1 MLKHFVIIT
10 PEAVKLNGIEMN
22 HAEQGNALLTELY
35 RAHVGD
41 YPKFFK
47 MDTLSK
53 LGFVASEMLLKDEGE
68 ERFVPRE
75 DRAVVLFNRTASLQA
90 DTNYQATIQ
99 DPENFFPSPAA
110 FVYTLPNIVTG
121 EIAIRNKYYGE
132 TSFIV
137 MESCDAQIMARQLM
151 NAFQDPMTQFQDPM
165 TQSILGGWLDCT
177 DENHFEAR
185 LFLVEK
191 QQFDNT
197 ESLKSALIADLQI
210 FESLNFKSL
219 NNNTMDE
226 LIYTLK
232 QQIIEAL
239 NLEDMTPEDI
249 DENASLFG
257 EGLGLDSIDALE
269 LIVLMEKN
277 YGIKLQDPSM
287 GKEIFK
293 SVAVMADYIQ
303 KNRTK

>member
-1 MLKHFVIIT
+1 MT
-10 PEAVKLNGIEMN
+10 PSGVEVSGIVL
-22 HAEQGNALLTELY
+22 ATSARGAALLTEVY
-35 RAHVGD
+35 RGYVND
-41 YPKFFK
+41 YPKYFK
-47 MDTLSK
+47 MDEAAK
-53 LGFVASEMLLKDEGE
+53 LGFLASELLLRAEG
-68 ERFVPRE
+68 
-75 DRAVVLFNRTASLQA
+75 DRHDHSDDCAVVLFGRSGSIVSDCRFQASL
-90 DTNYQATIQ
+90 DG
-99 DPENFFPSPAA
+99 EEGFFPSPSV

-137 MESCDAQIMARQLM
+137 VESCDAHIMARQLM
-151 NAFQDPMTQFQDPM
+151 NAFQDPMTQ
-165 TQSILGGWLDCT
+165 SILGGWLDCN

-191 QQFDNT
+191 QQFNNL
-197 ESLKSALIADLQI
+197 ESLESVLIADLEI
-210 FESLNFKSL
+210 PTIKRL
-219 NNNTMDE
+219 NNQQLNTNTMDE

-239 NLEDMTPEDI
+239 NLEDMKPEDI

-293 SVAVMADYIQ
+293 SVAVMADYIS

>member
-1 MLKHFVIIT
+1 MLKHYIVIT
-10 PEAVKLNGIEMN
+10 PETVKLNGVEMSR
-22 HAEQGNALLTELY
+22 AEQGNAMLTELY

-47 MDTLSK
+47 MDTLCK
-53 LGFVASEMLLKDEGE
+53 LGFVASEILLKDEGQ

-90 DTNYQATIQ
+90 DTNYQSTIQ

-137 MESCDAQIMARQLM
+137 IESCDAQIMARQLM
-151 NAFQDPMTQFQDPM
+151 NAFRDPM

-191 QQFDNT
+191 QQFDNIT
-197 ESLKSALIADLQI
+197 ALESTLINNLEIINQQ
-210 FESLNFKSL
+210 L
-219 NNNTMDE
+219 NNNNKMDE

-293 SVAVMADYIQ
+293 SVAVMADYIS

>member
-1 MLKHFVIIT
+1 MLKHYIVIT
-10 PEAVKLNGIEMN
+10 PETVKLNGVDMS
-22 HAEQGNALLTELY
+22 HAEQGNAMLTELY

-47 MDTLSK
+47 MDTLCK
-53 LGFVASEMLLKDEGE
+53 LGFVASEMLLKDEGQ

-90 DTNYQATIQ
+90 DTNYQSTIQ

-121 EIAIRNKYYGE
+121 EIAIRNKYFGE

-137 MESCDAQIMARQLM
+137 VESCDAQIMARQLM
-151 NAFQDPMTQFQDPM
+151 NAFRDPM

-191 QQFDNT
+191 QQFNDIT
-197 ESLKSALIADLQI
+197 ALESTLINNLEIINQQ
-210 FESLNFKSL
+210 L
-219 NNNTMDE
+219 NNNNKMDE

>member
-1 MLKHFVIIT
+1 MLKHFVVIT
-10 PEAVKLNGIEMN
+10 PETVKLNGIDIN
-22 HAEQGNALLTELY
+22 HTEQGNALLTELY
-35 RAHVGD
+35 RAYVGD

-53 LGFVASEMLLKDEGE
+53 LGFVASEMLLDEEGQK
-68 ERFVPRE
+68 RFVPHE
-75 DRAVVLFNRTASLQA
+75 DRAVVFFNKTASLQA
-90 DTNYQATIQ
+90 DTNYQSTIQ

-121 EIAIRNKYYGE
+121 EIAIRNKYFGE

-137 MESCDAQIMARQLM
+137 METCDADIMARQLI
-151 NAFQDPMTQFQDPM
+151 NAFQDPI
-165 TQSILGGWLDCT
+165 TQSILGGWLDCN

-191 QQFDNT
+191 QQFDNIASF
-197 ESLKSALIADLQI
+197 ESALITG
-210 FESLNFKSL
+210 FELPTIKRLNNQQF

-239 NLEDMTPEDI
+239 NLEDKTPEDI

-293 SVAVMADYIQ
+293 SVAVMADYIS

>member
-1 MLKHFVIIT
+1 MLNHKVIIRPNEVILDDKT
-10 PEAVKLNGIEMN
+10 LTHN
-22 HAEQGNALLTELY
+22 EQGGAMLTELY
-35 RAHVGD
+35 RTYVGN

-53 LGFVASEMLLKDEGE
+53 LGFVASELLLQAEGKP
-68 ERFVPRE
+68 RFEPCE
-75 DRAVVLFNRTASLQA
+75 DRAVVFFNLCASLQA
-90 DTNYQATIQ
+90 DTAYQATIQ
-99 DPENFFPSPAA
+99 DPANFFPSPAA

-137 MESCDAQIMARQLM
+137 LPDYAPEIMAQQLLL
-151 NAFQDPMTQFQDPM
+151 AFLDTT

-185 LFLVEK
+185 LFLIEK
-191 QQFDNT
+191 PQFDNM
-197 ESLKSALIADLQI
+197 ESL
-210 FESLNFKSL
+210 ESELLNSLDTSTIKRLNKQQL
-219 NNNTMDE
+219 NNNKMDE

-239 NLEDMTPEDI
+239 NLEDMKPEDI

-277 YGIKLQDPSM
+277 YGIKLQDPSQ

-293 SVAVMADYIQ
+293 SVAVMADFIQ